1 MFCGAAPQILYTHA
15 VILSEAKNLLW
26 TDAQFLA
33 RCSLFSALCSLLSA
47 LRPLPEILHCVALRK
62 RMTGRKTSCHTCAA
76 SEGSICRCVVAGIT
90 GRSARANYSKR
101 SMRTKSSKRAGDGET
116 VVFKSFR
123 ISGQIKKTLLLYRS
137 SLRTP
142 RTLRTAAL
150 TNRAVIRNNFH
161 RHSERSEESVV
172 DKCAVA
178 CLWSLPVALALCPR
192 FFTALR
198 SVQE

>member
-1 MFCGAAPQILYTHA
+1 MRGCPANFIYPRRHSERSEESVVDGCA
-15 VILSEAKNLLW
+15 VS
-26 TDAQFLA
+26 
-33 RCSLFSALCSLLSA
+33 RPLFSALCSLLSA

-150 TNRAVIRNNFH
+150 TNRAVIPYSETAITQKQRGRPQGRPRRLFDNI
-161 RHSERSEESVV
+161 RH
-172 DKCAVA
+172 ALNI
-178 CLWSLPVALALCPR
+178 CLYEYKHNRALIVL
-192 FFTALR
+192 
-198 SVQE
+198 